1 MTRSNAREIACHL
14 VYEMNFNGISAD
26 EAMNLL
32 MDPEYYPTLA
42 SETEIYA
49 ERPSGKQAEYLAGV
63 VHGVEREREALE
75 AFIEKNAIGWSLDR
89 ISKVAVAVMEV
100 AMYECEHA
108 ARCPHCRCHQRGSGA
123 DEKIRGR
130 GRGVLC
136 QRYSREICPG
146 GSGAMMVLGLDTS
159 NYTTSAAAFDGV
171 SGKNCSRL
179 LDVREGELGLRQSD
193 ALFSHVKRLPEL
205 VSQLFAEISR
215 DEIGAVGASTRPR
228 AVEGSYMPCFLAGS
242 SQAQNLATV
251 LGVPFYAFSHQQGHI
266 AAACWSSGRMDLMD
280 TPHLAWH
287 LSGGTTE
294 LLLVTPGNKN
304 VNAEKIGGT
313 QDISAGQLIDRTGNT
328 FGLRFPSGKEI
339 DRLSRESDCKER
351 FKVKL
356 NGLTFSF
363 SGLENKMHA
372 FYAATGSPADTAKYV
387 LNCVCSCIVSVT
399 REALKQYPGFPVV
412 FSGGVAS
419 NAQLRQSCRDF
430 DAVFS
435 PPEFSTDNAMGIA
448 VLTWLQGE

>member
-1 MTRSNAREIACHL
+1 
-14 VYEMNFNGISAD
+14 
-26 EAMNLL
+26 
-32 MDPEYYPTLA
+32 
-42 SETEIYA
+42 
-49 ERPSGKQAEYLAGV
+49 
-63 VHGVEREREALE
+63 
-75 AFIEKNAIGWSLDR
+75 
-89 ISKVAVAVMEV
+89 
-100 AMYECEHA
+100 
-108 ARCPHCRCHQRGSGA
+108 
-123 DEKIRGR
+123 
-130 GRGVLC
+130 
-136 QRYSREICPG
+136 
-146 GSGAMMVLGLDTS
+146 MMVLGLDTS

-205 VSQLFAEISR
+205 VEKLFTEISR
-215 DEIGAVGASTRPR
+215 DEIRAVGASTRPR

-313 QDISAGQLIDRTGNT
+313 QDISAGQLIDRTGHT
-328 FGLRFPSGKEI
+328 LGLCFPSGKEI

-356 NGLTFSF
+356 NDLTFSF

-372 FYAATGSPADTAKYV
+372 FYAATGSSADTAKYV

-430 DAVFS
+430 EAVFS